1 MIKTGENHDH
11 HDEIHEDLNE
21 VLVEPVG
28 EIVVDNTVERHTE
41 HAHDHDGLEG
51 LWEVMFGF
59 EHVVAEFFWNA
70 VFILAT
76 FLFTKAIA
84 LRKIHKY
91 VDDRHDIKHDKY

>member
-11 HDEIHEDLNE
+11 DHEDSHDEIQEDLN
-21 VLVEPVG
+21 VPEPT
-28 EIVVDNTVERHTE
+28 EANIVNDTVERHV
-41 HAHDHDGLEG
+41 HDHDGLEG

-59 EHVVAEFFWNA
+59 EHVVAEFFWNG

-91 VDDRHDIKHDKY
+91 VDDKHDIKHDKY